1 VIDLIW
7 PHLGRS
13 AGAANLHKAAHYA
26 RQALGDRRAIVLA
39 GEQVALWPD
48 ATVEV
53 DALRFEE
60 EAQCALRIGDPQTCG
75 AVAETYQGDLLPD
88 DTYVD
93 WASTL
98 RQRLRDLYL
107 QLLRKAGLWAKLAE
121 EEPTDETAQRALMR
135 AYAVAGRR
143 SDALEQFGRLQEAL
157 ARIDAEPTME
167 TRALYNELAHTALP
181 ASPVRYARV
190 GRLDIAYQVV
200 PGGSV
205 DILMIP
211 GWISHLELEWEEPN
225 WLRWCER
232 MTSFA
237 RLVRF
242 DKPGTGLSDRPSEMP
257 ALADSTKHAL
267 AVLDAAGLERAYV
280 MGWSQGGPSAI
291 LLAVTHPERVQ
302 GLILY
307 GTQACFRRGPDYPW
321 GLSDAELEPSLEY
334 AEAEWGELAFASHFA
349 PTGDERFARWWA
361 AYSRAAA
368 TPSIAVAIQRANSV
382 IDIRDRLHEI
392 RVPTLVLCRR
402 GDPIGPPAAGRYMAD
417 KISGSRFVELE
428 GDDHVMWVG
437 DSEALCREIEAFVT
451 HTRRPRVR
459 KV

>member
-1 VIDLIW
+1 MKPTWIGPRGSASDSAISTSSYSVKQDS
-7 PHLGRS
+7 GRS
-13 AGAANLHKAAHYA
+13 WLKKN
-26 RQALGDRRAIVLA
+26 
-39 GEQVALWPD
+39 P
-48 ATVEV
+48 
-53 DALRFEE
+53 
-60 EAQCALRIGDPQTCG
+60 
-75 AVAETYQGDLLPD
+75 
-88 DTYVD
+88 
-93 WASTL
+93 
-98 RQRLRDLYL
+98 
-107 QLLRKAGLWAKLAE
+107 
-121 EEPTDETAQRALMR
+121 PTKQPQRALMR
-135 AYAVAGRR
+135 AYADAGRR
-143 SDALEQFGRLQEAL
+143 PSALEQFGRLQEAL
-157 ARIDAEPTME
+157 ARIDAEPTIE
-167 TRALYNELAHTALP
+167 TRALYHELAHTALP

-200 PGGSV
+200 PGGST

-232 MTSFA
+232 MASFA

-242 DKPGTGLSDRPSEMP
+242 DKPGTGLSDRPSEVP
-257 ALADSTKHAL
+257 APAESTKHAL
-267 AVLDAAGLERAYV
+267 AVLEAAGLERAYV

-307 GTQACFRRGPDYPW
+307 GTQACFGRRPDYPW
-321 GLSDAELEPSLEY
+321 GLSDSELEPSLEFV
-334 AEAEWGELAFASHFA
+334 EAGWGELAFARHFA
-349 PTGDERFARWWA
+349 PSGDERFARWWA
-361 AYSRAAA
+361 TYSRAAA
-368 TPSIAVAIQRANSV
+368 SPSIAVAIHRANYL
-382 IDIRDRLHEI
+382 IDVRDRLHEV

-417 KISGSRFVELE
+417 KISGSRFVELD

-451 HTRRPRVR
+451 HAGRPGAR